1 MGENAEDSRKECWEG
16 LRGKRWNLGL
26 IVKISDVG
34 AKACSLKLKLSLSIV
49 FHVFC
54 LQGDHGVLGLLG
66 PPGLQGE
73 KVRGT

>member
-16 LRGKRWNLGL
+16 LRGKRWNLGP

-34 AKACSLKLKLSLSIV
+34 AKACSLKLKLSLSIF

-54 LQGDHGVLGLLG
+54 LQGDHGVLGLVG

-73 KVRGT
+73 KVRGA